1 MYAKNSFS
9 KRRTSGW
16 AERRRYFRHLIAQ
29 ARVKASRDPETE
41 KAPLVI
47 DKA

>member
-1 MYAKNSFS
+1 MYVKNSFG

-29 ARVKASRDPETE
+29 ARAKASRESVTE
-41 KAPLVI
+41 KVVLAV
-47 DKA
+47 DQD